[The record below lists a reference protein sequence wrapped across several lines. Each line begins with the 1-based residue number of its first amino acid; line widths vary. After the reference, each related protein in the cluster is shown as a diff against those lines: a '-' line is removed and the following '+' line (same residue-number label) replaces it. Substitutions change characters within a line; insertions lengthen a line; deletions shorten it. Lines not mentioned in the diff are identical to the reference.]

1 MAETLQNL
9 DKRQNRL
16 EDAIERLTKISSD
29 LSTMVAVQEQRIT
42 QQEKDSNILFNMA
55 EKQKEEIDHKLE
67 EVYKNMNEQEKN
79 IFEEIAKF
87 RQDTASQYS
96 KLNERI
102 SQLEK
107 YIWMAIGGGIVASWL
122 ISYVVK
128 YFNLVH

>member
-1 MAETLQNL
+1 MAESTQNL
-9 DKRQNRL
+9 EKRQNRL

-29 LSTMVAVQEQRIT
+29 LSTMVAVQEQRIS

-55 EKQKEEIDHKLE
+55 EKQKEDTDNKLE
-67 EVYKNMNEQEKN
+67 EVYKSMNEQEKN

-96 KLNERI
+96 KLNDRI

-107 YIWMAIGGGIVASWL
+107 YIWMAIGGGIAASWI
-122 ISYVVK
+122 ISYAAK
-128 YFNLVH
+128 YFNIVH

>member
-1 MAETLQNL
+1 M
-9 DKRQNRL
+9 
-16 EDAIERLTKISSD
+16 
-29 LSTMVAVQEQRIT
+29 
-42 QQEKDSNILFNMA
+42 LFRS
-55 EKQKEEIDHKLE
+55 EIDHKLE